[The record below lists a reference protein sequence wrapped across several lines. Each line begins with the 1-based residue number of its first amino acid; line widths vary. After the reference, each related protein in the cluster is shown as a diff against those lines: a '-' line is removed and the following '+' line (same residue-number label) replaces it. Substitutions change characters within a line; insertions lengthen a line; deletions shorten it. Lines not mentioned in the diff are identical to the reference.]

1 MALVLLVHRI
11 LLGHEELEVLLQLL
25 WEVADDL
32 LRGLVRRI
40 RFEVRARVLPARG
53 SGLDHHW
60 RLSQELVLLVK
71 AVLHLHTLG
80 ESW

>member
-1 MALVLLVHRI
+1 MALVLLMHRI
-11 LLGHEELEVLLQLL
+11 LFGHEELEVLLQLL

-40 RFEVRARVLPARG
+40 RFEVRARVLPAWR

-60 RLSQELVLLVK
+60 WLSQELVLLVK